1 MAYVKISDRNLQKK
15 EVVIISRKLGVHKK
29 MVREDR
35 INRYIEDYILF
46 NKLSGTPYMIKEIL
60 K

>member
-15 EVVIISRKLGVHKK
+15 EVVIISKKLGVHKK

-46 NKLSGTPYMIKEIL
+46 NNLSGTPYMIKEIL